1 MWLAPEKNGEKDL
14 QLSFSEFKQI
24 GRAWGEL
31 REITFYYLCKN
42 NIEMIDVIVEFWEKH
57 SLILGIITSCTTI
70 FGFFAAIY
78 FYKKTKIVR
87 LLTYNK
93 KTTSFFNKE
102 GENITGIA
110 VTYNGE
116 SINSLYI
123 TELLFYNQS
132 SDVLKKDDLVNGS
145 FSVYS
150 EARIFDVVV
159 LESKKESAIKT
170 KDLENKLN
178 WTIDFDYL
186 NKGDSFRLRVVHE
199 KDDIKISSEL
209 RGGKIEMHQLSK
221 IKRNLLKMISPKF
234 EIDKETGQLQLNF
247 YV

>member
-1 MWLAPEKNGEKDL
+1 
-14 QLSFSEFKQI
+14 
-24 GRAWGEL
+24 
-31 REITFYYLCKN
+31 
-42 NIEMIDVIVEFWEKH
+42 MIDVLVDFWEKN
-57 SLILGIITSCTTI
+57 SLILGVITSCITI
-70 FGFFAAIY
+70 ISFIFAIF
-78 FYKKTKIVR
+78 FYKNPRIVR

-132 SDVLKKDDLVNGS
+132 SDVLKTDDLVNGN

-159 LESKKESAIKT
+159 LESKIESAIKT
-170 KDLENKLN
+170 NDLENKLN
-178 WTIDFDYL
+178 WTVNFDYL

-221 IKRNLLKMISPKF
+221 IKRNLLKMISPRF
-234 EIDKETGQLQLNF
+234 EIDKETGQLQLNV